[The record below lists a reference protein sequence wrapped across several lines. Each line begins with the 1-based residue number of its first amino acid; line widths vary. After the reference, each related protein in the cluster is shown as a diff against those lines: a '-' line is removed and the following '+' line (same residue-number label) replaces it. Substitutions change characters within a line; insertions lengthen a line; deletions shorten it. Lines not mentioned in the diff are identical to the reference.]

1 VTSGTV
7 LNVNTPGVLGNDT
20 DIDSPSLQAQL
31 AVAPTHGVF
40 TLNANGSFS
49 YTPAAGY
56 SGPDSFSYVAGDGQS
71 TSGAVSVTLTVS
83 PLADVTPPSRSNGQP
98 SGVLPVGTTQAVL
111 SVSTNEAATCRYATT
126 PGIAYASM
134 PNAFS
139 TTGGTVHTTPV
150 SGLVNGTSFACY
162 VRCVDGVGNQNSND
176 FTIAFSVAADTT
188 APTVAVSSPSGGASV
203 SGTITVTASA
213 SDNVAVVA
221 VQFLLNGV
229 ALGAEDTTA
238 PYAVSWNTA
247 TAINGAHQLSA
258 RARDAA
264 NNQTTSLPVS
274 VTVNNAVGPPSGLV
288 AAYSFNEGS
297 GTTLIDRTGFGRT
310 GTVSGATWSAA
321 GRFGGALSFDG
332 VNDIVT
338 IADHN
343 SLDLTTGMTLEAWVR
358 PLSTAGW
365 RTVMVKNVSG
375 GMTYSLFISDDVS
388 LPTGYVRT
396 SGDLNATGNAALG
409 VNAWTHI
416 ALTYD
421 GTTLRLYVGGA
432 QVGSRA
438 VSGSMVVT
446 TGALTL
452 GGNNLGLGYFQG
464 LIDEVRIYNRAL
476 TPLEIQTDMTTAVT
490 P

>member
-1 VTSGTV
+1 
-7 LNVNTPGVLGNDT
+7 
-20 DIDSPSLQAQL
+20 
-31 AVAPTHGVF
+31 
-40 TLNANGSFS
+40 
-49 YTPAAGY
+49 
-56 SGPDSFSYVAGDGQS
+56 
-71 TSGAVSVTLTVS
+71 
-83 PLADVTPPSRSNGQP
+83 
-98 SGVLPVGTTQAVL
+98 
-111 SVSTNEAATCRYATT
+111 
-126 PGIAYASM
+126 M
-134 PNAFS
+134 PNTFS
-139 TTGGTVHTTPV
+139 TTGGTVHTAPV
-150 SGLVNGTSFACY
+150 SGLVNGTSSAYY
-162 VRCVDGVGNQNSND
+162 VRCVDGVGNQNTDD
-176 FTIAFSVAADTT
+176 FTIAFSIAADTT
-188 APTVAVSSPSGGASV
+188 APTVAVTGPSGGASV

-213 SDNVAVVA
+213 SDNIAVIA

-238 PYAVSWNTA
+238 PYAVSWNTT

-264 NNQTTSLPVS
+264 NNQTTSLPIS
-274 VTVNNAVGPPSGLV
+274 VTVNNVVGPPPGLV

-297 GTTLIDRTGFGRT
+297 GTMLIDRTGLGRT
-310 GTVSGATWSAA
+310 GTVSGATWSTA

-332 VNDIVT
+332 INDIVT

-358 PLSTAGW
+358 PASTASW

-375 GMTYSLFISDDVS
+375 GMAYSLFTSDASS
-388 LPTGYVRT
+388 LPAGYVRT
-396 SGDLNATGNAALG
+396 SSDLNVTGTAALG

-438 VSGSMVVT
+438 VSGSMAVT
-446 TGALTL
+446 TGVLTL
-452 GGNNLGLGYFQG
+452 GGNSLALGYFQG
-464 LIDEVRIYNRAL
+464 LMDDVRIYNRAL
-476 TPLEIQTDMTTAVT
+476 TQLEIQTDMTTAVA